1 MHRLTGDHLGM
12 EIKGFVDLSL
22 VDWDGKLTSV
32 IFLPRCNFRCP
43 YCHNY
48 TLVLCPGKE
57 KTIPFERVE
66 SYLTSKRDWLDGVC
80 ITGGEPTL
88 HSDLPELCSR
98 IKNIGLPVKL
108 DTNGTN
114 PQMVEGL
121 IEERIV
127 DYIAADIKAP
137 LTAHKYSRAIGVDS
151 ENALREVKET
161 IGVLL
166 ASRVDYEFRTTVV
179 PTLHGEEDIEEISRD
194 IKGCKKYVLQR
205 FDVSVGKK
213 TLDPAF
219 SELKPFADDEIVSFL
234 EAARKYVPTTRIR

>member
-1 MHRLTGDHLGM
+1 MSRLVGDYLGM

-22 VDWDGKLTSV
+22 VDWDGKLASV

-48 TLVLCPGKE
+48 TLVLCPEKE

-66 SYLTSKRDWLDGVC
+66 NYLKSKRDWLDGVC

-98 IKNIGLPVKL
+98 MKSIGLSVKL
-108 DTNGTN
+108 DTNGTR

-127 DYIAADIKAP
+127 DYIAVDIKAP
-137 LTAHKYSRAIGVDS
+137 LTADKYSRAIGVDAK
-151 ENALREVKET
+151 NVLRRVKET
-161 IGVLL
+161 VGVLL
-166 ASRVDYEFRTTVV
+166 DSRIDYEFRTTVV
-179 PTLHGEEDIEEISRD
+179 PTLHDKEDIEEISHN

-205 FDVSVGKK
+205 FEVSVGKK
-213 TLDPAF
+213 PLDPAF
-219 SELKPFADDEIVSFL
+219 SELKPFADNEIISFFV
-234 EAARKYVPTTRIR
+234 AARKYVPTTRIR